1 VNGFNKLMEALR
13 LAHNPAPEPPEPTF
27 FNKAART
34 LPGIIAGAADLDPA
48 AVLTATVAG
57 ASYGTSLGWVVV
69 LCIPVLFS
77 VFAVSS
83 RIGQETKKGLVEL
96 IREQYGRKIALLIAM
111 MIVVVNLMM
120 IVGDIVAVSDSFSLL
135 TMSPRL
141 FFLAIVG
148 FTVWY
153 VLIVGNYQRTTK
165 FLGALTLIL
174 VAYVAAAYRV
184 TDSFPALAKDVL
196 LPRMQVNSGYMMGVV
211 AIFGSLLTPDVIVW
225 QTSSKRGLPEGLA
238 KAHVT
243 ESHAGTFVAC
253 VISLSAMIAASHMHV
268 ADPATMT
275 TRTASE
281 ALGSFGFMGTV
292 LFALGI
298 IASGLIALPILVAS
312 LCFSVAEAAGWRSGL
327 SMEPWN
333 ARLFFVMIS
342 ATVFLSVVIDFFGVN
357 TVHVLYWSQALAGI
371 VLVPIFAYILLLSN
385 NSRIMRT
392 PNSRFENFW
401 LGCAVTGMLISN
413 VLFFWFILH

>member
-1 VNGFNKLMEALR
+1 MESLH
-13 LAHNPAPEPPEPTF
+13 LAQKTAPESPKSSLF
-27 FNKAART
+27 QRAART
-34 LPGIIAGAADLDPA
+34 MPGIIAGAADLDPA

-57 ASYGTSLGWVVV
+57 ASFGVSLGWVVV
-69 LCIPVLFS
+69 LCVPVLFS

-83 RIGQETKKGLVEL
+83 RIGQETKKGLIEL
-96 IREQYGRKIALLIAM
+96 IREQYGRKIALVIALL
-111 MIVVVNLMM
+111 IVVVNLAM

-153 VLIVGNYQRTTK
+153 VLIVGNYQKTTK
-165 FLGALTLIL
+165 FLGTLTLIL
-174 VAYVAAAYRV
+174 IAYVLAAYRV
-184 TDSFPALAKDVL
+184 TDSFPTLAKEVL
-196 LPRMQVNSGYMMGVV
+196 LPRMQVNSEYMMGVV
-211 AIFGSLLTPDVIVW
+211 AVFGSLLTPDVIVW

-238 KAHVT
+238 RAHVT

-253 VISLSAMIAASHMHV
+253 MVSLSAMVAASHMHV
-268 ADPATMT
+268 GDPSNMT

-281 ALGSFGFMGTV
+281 ALGSLGFLGTA

-298 IASGLIALPILVAS
+298 IASGMIALPILVAS

-327 SMEPWN
+327 SIEPWN

-342 ATVFLSVVIDFFGVN
+342 VTVFVAVVIDFFGVH
-357 TVHVLYWSQALAGI
+357 TVNVLYWSQIFAGI
-371 VLVPIFAYILLLSN
+371 ILVPIFAYILLLSN
-385 NSRIMRT
+385 NSKIMRT
-392 PNSRFENFW
+392 TNSRFENFW

-413 VLFFWFILH
+413 VLFFWFLAK